1 MKFMTQPETNPSV
14 FTLDRIWQAALAA
27 LTAAN
32 DKELSVS
39 LGISEERLRLWKSEN
54 PAFYRAIIAA
64 RSRGSDAGQS
74 GSVIAKHIGT
84 SLPPELKELWDTI
97 SGEDLSAK
105 EAVMYNI
112 ATRGDFDKQRL
123 LIHALSVT
131 RFDLNKCCRMLD
143 ISKAQ
148 LDEWA
153 KSDPRFVRLWEE
165 IHFQKKNFL
174 ESALMDKVAEGDTK
188 SIIFANQTQNKDRG
202 YGQSVEVTG
211 RVEHVHAHIDVS
223 KLDLD
228 TETKGKIL
236 LACKRAGMLDMDGLL
251 IEGQVVESSPTPR
264 IEVHPSEPE
273 VT

>member
-1 MKFMTQPETNPSV
+1 MTQPESNPSV

-32 DKELSVS
+32 DKELSVA

-64 RSRGSDAGQS
+64 RSRGSEAGQA

-84 SLPPELKELWDTI
+84 SLSPELKELWDTI

-153 KSDPRFVRLWEE
+153 KNDPRFVKLWEE

-174 ESALMDKVAEGDTK
+174 ESALMEKVAEGDTK

-228 TETKGKIL
+228 TETKSKIL

-251 IEGQVVESSPTPR
+251 IEGQVIESSSTPLLEAR
-264 IEVHPSEPE
+264 PDAPE
-273 VT
+273 GF